1 MSASLPERVRLW
13 IDGIQSASCVNTK
26 PSESVLAAM
35 KWLNSTV
42 QDLRFALRGWAKT
55 PGFAVAAVV
64 TLALGI
70 GANTAVFSVISGVLL
85 RPLPYADPDR
95 VVQVNEIQP
104 KSASSVETSGPVW
117 PADFKE
123 FRAHGR
129 LFEGFVTYQ
138 VSSGNLFGLG
148 EPEQVSI
155 VPAERGLFPLLGA
168 APLAGRTIAPGDPAN
183 VAVVSLA
190 FSLAHFGA
198 APAAVG
204 RTLNLDGQTLTVI
217 GVMPAEFQFP
227 YRGSGVD
234 LWIPWEMP
242 LVVRGRF
249 DGVVAR
255 LRPGAGLEAARQEL
269 SAMAGPSAAGRLV
282 TLRRVKDVVTGTTRS
297 SLLVLWGAVG
307 MVLLVACVNVANLLL
322 ARTAAREREIA
333 IRAALGAG
341 SMRIVRQFLTESLLL
356 AGAGGVAGLALGVWG
371 SRALVRAAAGQL
383 PRAGEIGLDWRVFA
397 FLLAVSVTAAIGFGL
412 APALMAARGGSAALK
427 SRSGGAMVCD
437 GLVVTEIALA
447 FILLAGAGLLVR
459 TFLNL
464 QRADAGLHT
473 ENVLTAH
480 MELTGG
486 PEAMAIEERVARIPG
501 VRADGFISML
511 PLQASGWTAGFHI
524 PGRAEIFPCE
534 LRFVTPGYFAAM
546 GVAIRRGRDFT
557 PLDAAGQPGVIVI
570 NEALARQYFRDRDPV
585 GIKIDRGLIVG
596 VVADVR
602 QARLSEPATPVVFST
617 MIQNF
622 AQIRSNGST
631 LVVSGHV
638 PVENLTSAIRAA
650 IREVSPAKAL
660 FQVSTMQ
667 RVLENSLANQ
677 RLYAWLLGLF
687 AAIGVLLAAAGI
699 YGVIAY
705 LVALRTREFGIRMA
719 LGADAGGVLALVMGR
734 GAVVVGLG
742 LAFGMAGAAALTR
755 VLGTLLYGVG
765 AIDPATFGSTAALLG
780 AVASFA
786 CLIPAIRAARVD
798 PAIALRVE

>member
-1 MSASLPERVRLW
+1 
-13 IDGIQSASCVNTK
+13 
-26 PSESVLAAM
+26 M
-35 KWLNSTV
+35 KWLESTV

-55 PGFAVAAVV
+55 PGFAAAAVA

-70 GANTAVFSVISGVLL
+70 GANTAVFSVVSGVLL

-95 VVQVNEIQP
+95 LVQVNEIQP
-104 KSASSVETSGPVW
+104 RSASNVETDGPVW

-123 FRAHGR
+123 FRGR
-129 LFEGFVTYQ
+129 SHLFAGFVTYQ
-138 VSSGNLFGLG
+138 VSSGNLFGIG
-148 EPEQVSI
+148 EPEQLSV
-155 VPAERGLFPLLGA
+155 VPAERGLFSLLGA
-168 APLAGRTIAPGDPAN
+168 AALAGRTIAPDDPAN
-183 VAVVSLA
+183 VTVVSLA
-190 FSLAHFGA
+190 FALAHFGA
-198 APAAVG
+198 ASAGVG

-234 LWIPWEMP
+234 LWTPWEVP
-242 LVVRGRF
+242 PNVRGRF

-255 LRPGAGLEAARQEL
+255 LRPGVRLEAARQEL
-269 SAMAGPSAAGRLV
+269 SAMAGPSTAGRLV
-282 TLRRVKDVVTGTTRS
+282 TVRRVKDVVTGSTRR
-297 SLLVLWGAVG
+297 SLLVLLGAVG

-333 IRAALGAG
+333 IRAALGARR
-341 SMRIVRQFLTESLLL
+341 MRIVRQFLTESLLL
-356 AGAGGVAGLALGVWG
+356 SGAGAVGGLALGVWG

-397 FLLAVSVTAAIGFGL
+397 FLLAVCVAAAIGFGL
-412 APALMAARGGSAALK
+412 APALAAARGGSSVLR
-427 SRSGGAMVCD
+427 SRSGGAIVRD
-437 GLVVTEIALA
+437 GLVVAEVALA
-447 FILLAGAGLLVR
+447 FVLLAGAGLLVR

-464 QRADAGLHT
+464 QRADAGVLA
-473 ENVLTAH
+473 ENVLTVHVA
-480 MELTGG
+480 LTGG
-486 PEAMAIEERVARIPG
+486 PEAMAIHERVARTPG
-501 VRADGFISML
+501 VRANGFISML

-534 LRFVTPGYFAAM
+534 LRYVTPGYFRAM

-557 PLDAAGQPGVIVI
+557 PFDGADQPRVIVI
-570 NEALARQYFRDRDPV
+570 NEALARQYFRDQDPV
-585 GIKIDRGLIVG
+585 GVRIDRGVIVG

-631 LVVSGHV
+631 LVVSGYL

-650 IREVSPAKAL
+650 IREVSPTQAL
-660 FQVSTMQ
+660 FQVSTMK
-667 RVLENSLANQ
+667 RVVEDSLANQ

-687 AAIGVLLAAAGI
+687 AATGALLAAAGI

-719 LGADAGGVLALVMGR
+719 LGADSGGVLALVMRR
-734 GAVVVGLG
+734 GAVVVALG
-742 LAFGMAGAAALTR
+742 LAFGMTGAAALTR
-755 VLGTLLYGVG
+755 VLRTLLYGVE
-765 AIDPATFGSTAALLG
+765 AIDLATFGSTAALLA
-780 AVASFA
+780 AVALFA

-798 PAIALRVE
+798 PATALRVE

>member
-1 MSASLPERVRLW
+1 
-13 IDGIQSASCVNTK
+13 
-26 PSESVLAAM
+26 M
-35 KWLNSTV
+35 KWLESTV

-55 PGFAVAAVV
+55 PGFAVAAVA

-95 VVQVNEIQP
+95 LVQVNAIQP
-104 KSASSVETSGPVW
+104 RSASSVETNGPVW

-123 FRAHGR
+123 FRSHSR
-129 LFEGFVTYQ
+129 LFTGFITYQ
-138 VSSGNLFGLG
+138 VSSGNLFGMG
-148 EPEQVSI
+148 EPEQLSI
-155 VPAERGLFPLLGA
+155 VPAERGLFSLLGA
-168 APLAGRTIAPGDPAN
+168 RPLVGRTIAPNDPPN

-198 APAAVG
+198 ASAAVG

-227 YRGSGVD
+227 YRASGVD

-242 LVVRGRF
+242 LIVGGRL
-249 DGVVAR
+249 DAVVAR
-255 LRPGAGLEAARQEL
+255 LRPGVGLEAAGQEL
-269 SAMAGPSAAGRLV
+269 SAMAGPSTAGRLV
-282 TLRRVKDVVTGTTRS
+282 TVRRVKDVVTGSTRS
-297 SLLVLWGAVG
+297 SLLVLLGAVG
-307 MVLLVACVNVANLLL
+307 MVLLVACVNIANLLL
-322 ARTAAREREIA
+322 ARTAARDREIA
-333 IRAALGAG
+333 IRAALGARR
-341 SMRIVRQFLTESLLL
+341 MRIVRQFLTESLLL
-356 AGAGGVAGLALGVWG
+356 AGAGAVAGLALGVWG
-371 SRALVRAAAGQL
+371 SRTLVRAAAGQF

-397 FLLAVSVTAAIGFGL
+397 FLLAVSVAAAIGFGL
-412 APALMAARGGSAALK
+412 APALAAARGGSSALR
-427 SRSGGAMVCD
+427 SHSGGTIVRD

-447 FILLAGAGLLVR
+447 FVLLTGAGLLVR

-464 QRADAGLHT
+464 QRADAGVRT
-473 ENVLTAH
+473 ENVLTMH
-480 MELTGG
+480 MMLTGG
-486 PEAMAIEERVARIPG
+486 PEAMVIQERVARIPG

-534 LRFVTPGYFAAM
+534 LRYVTPGYFTAM

-557 PLDAAGQPGVIVI
+557 ALDAADQPRVTVV
-570 NEALARQYFRDRDPV
+570 NEALARQYFRDQDPV
-585 GIKIDRGLIVG
+585 GVKIDRGLIVG

-631 LVVSGHV
+631 LVVTGRM

-650 IREVSPAKAL
+650 IREVSPTQAL
-660 FQVSTMQ
+660 FQVSTMK
-667 RVLENSLANQ
+667 RVVENSLANQ
-677 RLYAWLLGLF
+677 RLYAWLLSLF
-687 AAIGVLLAAAGI
+687 AATGALLAVGGI

-719 LGADAGGVLALVMGR
+719 LGADSGGVLALVMCR
-734 GAVVVGLG
+734 GAVVVALG

-755 VLGTLLYGVG
+755 VLRTLLYGVDT
-765 AIDPATFGSTAALLG
+765 IDPATFGSTAVLLA
-780 AVASFA
+780 AVALFA